1 MKLNFMRVSDNFYTP
16 LKHQKILQFSDVF
29 RGHKIALK
37 SPKKLHFTKF
47 THQKSKPRISRA
59 TFTHCVKS
67 AQIRSFSGP
76 NAGKYGPEK
85 TPYLDAVIAQK
96 TL

>member
-1 MKLNFMRVSDNFYTP
+1 MRVSDNFYIP
-16 LKHQKILQFSDVF
+16 LKHQKTLKLSDVF

-37 SPKKLHFTKF
+37 SLKTLHFTKL
-47 THQKSKPRISRA
+47 THQKSKPRISHA

-67 AQIRSFSGP
+67 VQIRSFSGS

-85 TPYLDAVIAQK
+85 TLYLDAVIAQK
-96 TL
+96 AL